1 MKYLAIAWGNDLRL
15 LLQRLLTLVSPEDT
29 RHLHFLPSLLGAGGV
44 ANSRSLV
51 DRVGA
56 SLGLYSSYRGGRGG
70 HPLTV
75 PQYTK
80 DHLNSI
86 IFLPPDWP
94 GNDTTQMIL
103 HILAHR
109 QRVSS
114 SPVRADQI

>member
-1 MKYLAIAWGNDLRL
+1 MVLEECG
-15 LLQRLLTLVSPEDT
+15 VMS
-29 RHLHFLPSLLGAGGV
+29 GV
-44 ANSRSLV
+44 AALPTLV

-70 HPLTV
+70 HPLMV

-86 IFLPPDWP
+86 LSLPPDWP
-94 GNDTTQMIL
+94 GNNTTQMIL
-103 HILAHR
+103 GILAHH

-114 SPVRADQI
+114 SPVQADEI